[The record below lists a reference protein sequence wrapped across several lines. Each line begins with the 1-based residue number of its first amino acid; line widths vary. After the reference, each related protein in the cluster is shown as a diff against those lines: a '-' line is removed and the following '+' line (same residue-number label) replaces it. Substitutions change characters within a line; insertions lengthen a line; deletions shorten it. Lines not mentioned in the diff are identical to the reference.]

1 MADSVITWDEIIE
14 LYDEDAKV
22 KSYGKT
28 KTIPKS
34 LIKRKQSMKCKFF
47 KLY

>member
-1 MADSVITWDEIIE
+1 MANSVITWDEIIE

-34 LIKRKQSMKCKFF
+34 FNKKK
-47 KLY
+47 